1 MHINTQIDR
10 GLEKVLATNEAARLS
25 GMYGLAGFENVET
38 FNGLEGFMQDNGV
51 PGAADQCKLIRR
63 RHGVLAQRMKDA
75 VPVAKRAMELM
86 DENNGDLS
94 GIFSKVGKALK
105 KGVKSVA
112 KVAGKAAKKIAKVA
126 VKSPIHKLIAKT
138 PLKKISATHKI
149 AEGKSALTEAM
160 IGPAPVKDP
169 TVKAEMARIKAEK
182 KAAKAAAA
190 AQKKADKAA
199 AKQAKKDAKAAAA
212 LARAGVKSGTPTV
225 EAGAQ
230 VLANQT
236 GVNLATP
243 AAQDFAQQVASN
255 IAQPGSTLPTASMFS
270 PQAATGSEAPA
281 AAEGG
286 TGPFGLPMPVVIGAG
301 VLLGG
306 GLLYAVSRKKRG

>member
-10 GLEKVLATNEAARLS
+10 GLERILAMNEAQRLN
-25 GMYGLAGFENVET
+25 GLYGLAGTDTVET
-38 FNGLEGFMQDNGV
+38 FNGLEGLMRDSGV
-51 PGAADQCKLIRR
+51 PGCADQMKLIRN
-63 RHGVLAQRMKDA
+63 RHGTLSARMKNA

-86 DENNGDLS
+86 DENDGDLS
-94 GIFSKVGKALK
+94 GIFDKVKKAVK
-105 KGVKSVA
+105 KVA
-112 KVAGKAAKKIAKVA
+112 KGAGKVAKKIAKVA
-126 VKSPIHKLIAKT
+126 VKSPLHKLIAKT

-182 KAAKAAAA
+182 KAAKAAAK

-225 EAGAQ
+225 QAGAQ
-230 VLANQT
+230 VLATET

-255 IAQPGSTLPTASMFS
+255 IQQPGSTLPTASMFS
-270 PQAATGSEAPA
+270 PAAAEAAEAAPA
-281 AAEGG
+281 AS
-286 TGPFGLPMPVVIGAG
+286 GPFGLPMPVVIGGG
-301 VLLGG
+301 VLLLVGG
-306 GLLYAVSRKKRG
+306 VLLMKKKRG